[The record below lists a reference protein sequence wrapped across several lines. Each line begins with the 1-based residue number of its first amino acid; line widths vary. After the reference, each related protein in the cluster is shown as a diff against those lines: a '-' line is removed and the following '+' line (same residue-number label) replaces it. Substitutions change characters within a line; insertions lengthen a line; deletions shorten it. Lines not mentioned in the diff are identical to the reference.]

1 MENFTQKE
9 KIVKINPIELFKFNN
24 NLLDSNMKA
33 SEEYLA
39 SENAFSSSPCVAEN
53 EITKL
58 LKTMRKLSDNKE
70 TPDRDI
76 KNPSFTCEETSRDLN
91 LPLKTY
97 QASHKTA
104 LGSGSFQNN
113 LGEDLRQK
121 LRQQRETR
129 NERHVQEH
137 SQLGDLSSD
146 EEMSPAGEEEFEEVR
161 VISYILSEDEKSD
174 ESVVSR
180 VLEAPKLKRA
190 EKKKAMRP
198 KVCNVCK
205 VPLPRGAEAML
216 MHRQGRRHKVMV
228 SKEGRGRGADCK
240 DFTAELEDISRKIH
254 DAKKNK
260 SMINHVDCNSSIK
273 LTKINEI
280 VWDL

>member
-1 MENFTQKE
+1 
-9 KIVKINPIELFKFNN
+9 
-24 NLLDSNMKA
+24 MKA
-33 SEEYLA
+33 PEEYLA
-39 SENAFSSSPCVAEN
+39 SEKAFSSTPCVAQN

-70 TPDRDI
+70 TSDKDR
-76 KNPSFTCEETSRDLN
+76 KNHSSTYEETRSDLN
-91 LPLKTY
+91 LFLKTS

-104 LGSGSFQNN
+104 LGIGSFQNN
-113 LGEDLRQK
+113 LSKDLRQK

-129 NERHVQEH
+129 NERHIQENG
-137 SQLGDLSSD
+137 QLSDLSSD
-146 EEMSPAGEEEFEEVR
+146 EEMIPAGEEELEEVR
-161 VISYILSEDEKSD
+161 VISFILSEDEKSD
-174 ESVVSR
+174 ESIETR
-180 VLEAPKLKRA
+180 VLEATKLKRA
-190 EKKKAMRP
+190 EKKKAMRS

-205 VPLPRGAEAML
+205 VPLPRGAEAMSV
-216 MHRQGRRHKVMV
+216 HRQGRRHKVMV

-260 SMINHVDCNSSIK
+260 SMCIINVDCNRSSK
-273 LTKINEI
+273 LTNMKQI